1 MNRFNCNE
9 NKSLVW
15 DMLLKNGLFNN
26 IDNDKY
32 GSVQRVF
39 DNTITEVNNSFL
51 VEMRDRNHEGDL
63 MDKQRIIEL
72 NKRVILKM
80 RQNIGA
86 FRNSNIDRNIDN
98 VNGPSSLSSSFVQ
111 NNMNTNIDTKDYE
124 KVVVF
129 DKNLSDAKNEFDSMI
144 RLKIPEQPDF
154 TEKEDTPLPA
164 DKMDNMLAR
173 LMAERD
179 NIVIP
184 PPPPTTSQTNTNTNT
199 NTNTITNTNTNTNT
213 NDAPIKIE
221 KLEDLFVAAPIK
233 KKISFLEDH
242 HVQNHNYNEPNIKEE
257 IAELFQKI
265 REINL
270 KQDKILELL
279 EKSNPNNLYEN

>member
-1 MNRFNCNE
+1 
-9 NKSLVW
+9 
-15 DMLLKNGLFNN
+15 MLLKNGLFNN

-32 GSVQRVF
+32 SSVQRVF
-39 DNTITEVNNSFL
+39 DNTITEVNNSFQ
-51 VEMRDRNHEGDL
+51 VEMRDRKHEGDL
-63 MDKQRIIEL
+63 LDKQRIIDL

-86 FRNSNIDRNIDN
+86 FRNSNMNSNMNSNNI
-98 VNGPSSLSSSFVQ
+98 VNGPSSLSSAFVS
-111 NNMNTNIDTKDYE
+111 NNIATNIDTKDYE

-129 DKNLSDAKNEFDSMI
+129 DKNLNDAKNEFDSMI

-184 PPPPTTSQTNTNTNT
+184 PPPQTNTNTNDTNTNTNTNINTNDTNTNTNT
-199 NTNTITNTNTNTNT
+199 NTNNT
-213 NDAPIKIE
+213 PIKIE

-242 HVQNHNYNEPNIKEE
+242 HVQNHNELNIKEE

-265 REINL
+265 SEINL

-279 EKSNPNNLYEN
+279 EKSNPTASS

>member
-1 MNRFNCNE
+1 
-9 NKSLVW
+9 
-15 DMLLKNGLFNN
+15 
-26 IDNDKY
+26 
-32 GSVQRVF
+32 
-39 DNTITEVNNSFL
+39 
-51 VEMRDRNHEGDL
+51 MRDRKHEGDL

-86 FRNSNIDRNIDN
+86 FRNSNSNSNSNNIA
-98 VNGPSSLSSSFVQ
+98 NGLSSLYSSFVP
-111 NNMNTNIDTKDYE
+111 NNIDTNIDTKDYE

-129 DKNLSDAKNEFDSMI
+129 DKNLNDAKNEFDSMI
-144 RLKIPEQPDF
+144 KMKIPEQPDF

-184 PPPPTTSQTNTNTNT
+184 PPPQTNTNTDT
-199 NTNTITNTNTNTNT
+199 NTTTNTNT
-213 NDAPIKIE
+213 NDTPIKIE
-221 KLEDLFVAAPIK
+221 KLEDLFVATPIK

-242 HVQNHNYNEPNIKEE
+242 HVQNHNEPNIKEE

-265 REINL
+265 IVINL

-279 EKSNPNNLYEN
+279 EKSNPTASSQYSSC

>member
-51 VEMRDRNHEGDL
+51 VEMRDRKHEGDL
-63 MDKQRIIEL
+63 LDKQRIIEL

-86 FRNSNIDRNIDN
+86 FRNSNSNSNSNSNNI
-98 VNGPSSLSSSFVQ
+98 VNGPYSSPSSFVS
-111 NNMNTNIDTKDYE
+111 NNMDTNIDTKDYE

-129 DKNLSDAKNEFDSMI
+129 DKNLNDAKNEFDSMI
-144 RLKIPEQPDF
+144 KMKIPEQPDF

-184 PPPPTTSQTNTNTNT
+184 PPPQTNTNTNT
-199 NTNTITNTNTNTNT
+199 NTNTDDTNTNTNTDDT
-213 NDAPIKIE
+213 LIKIE

-242 HVQNHNYNEPNIKEE
+242 HVQNHNEPSIREE
-257 IAELFQKI
+257 IAELFKKI

-279 EKSNPNNLYEN
+279 EKSNPTASS

>member
-51 VEMRDRNHEGDL
+51 VEMRDRKHEGDL

-86 FRNSNIDRNIDN
+86 FRNSSNMNSNNI
-98 VNGPSSLSSSFVQ
+98 VNGPSSLSSAFVS
-111 NNMNTNIDTKDYE
+111 NNIATNIDTKDYE

-129 DKNLSDAKNEFDSMI
+129 DKNLNDAKNEFDSMI

-184 PPPPTTSQTNTNTNT
+184 PPPQTNTNTNDT
-199 NTNTITNTNTNTNT
+199 NTNTNINTNTNT
-213 NDAPIKIE
+213 NDTPIKIE

-242 HVQNHNYNEPNIKEE
+242 HVQNHNEPNIKEE

-279 EKSNPNNLYEN
+279 EKSNTTVFS

>member
-51 VEMRDRNHEGDL
+51 VEMRDRKHEGDL

-86 FRNSNIDRNIDN
+86 FRNSSNMNSNNI
-98 VNGPSSLSSSFVQ
+98 VNGLSSLSSSFVP
-111 NNMNTNIDTKDYE
+111 NNMDTNMDTNIDTKDYE

-184 PPPPTTSQTNTNTNT
+184 PPPQTNSKTNMNDTNM
-199 NTNTITNTNTNTNT
+199 
-213 NDAPIKIE
+213 NDTPIKIE

-242 HVQNHNYNEPNIKEE
+242 HVHTHNEPNIKEE

-265 REINL
+265 REINQ

-279 EKSNPNNLYEN
+279 EKSNPTASF

>member
-51 VEMRDRNHEGDL
+51 VEMRDRKHEGDL

-86 FRNSNIDRNIDN
+86 FRNSSNMNSNNI
-98 VNGPSSLSSSFVQ
+98 VNGLSSLSSSFVP
-111 NNMNTNIDTKDYE
+111 NNMDTNMDTNIDTKDYE

-184 PPPPTTSQTNTNTNT
+184 PPPQTNSKTNMNDTNM
-199 NTNTITNTNTNTNT
+199 
-213 NDAPIKIE
+213 NDTPIKIE

-242 HVQNHNYNEPNIKEE
+242 HVQNHNEPNIKEE

-265 REINL
+265 REINQ

-279 EKSNPNNLYEN
+279 EKSNPTASF

>member
-51 VEMRDRNHEGDL
+51 VEMRDRKHEGDL
-63 MDKQRIIEL
+63 LDKQRIIEL

-86 FRNSNIDRNIDN
+86 FRNSNSNSNSNSNNI
-98 VNGPSSLSSSFVQ
+98 VNGPYSSPSSFVS
-111 NNMNTNIDTKDYE
+111 NNMDTNIDTKDYE

-129 DKNLSDAKNEFDSMI
+129 DKNLNDAKNEFDSMI
-144 RLKIPEQPDF
+144 KMKIPEQPDF

-184 PPPPTTSQTNTNTNT
+184 PPPQTNTNTNT
-199 NTNTITNTNTNTNT
+199 NTDDTL
-213 NDAPIKIE
+213 IKIE

-242 HVQNHNYNEPNIKEE
+242 HVQNHNEPSIREE
-257 IAELFQKI
+257 IAELFKKI

-279 EKSNPNNLYEN
+279 EKSNPTASS

>member
-1 MNRFNCNE
+1 
-9 NKSLVW
+9 
-15 DMLLKNGLFNN
+15 
-26 IDNDKY
+26 
-32 GSVQRVF
+32 
-39 DNTITEVNNSFL
+39 
-51 VEMRDRNHEGDL
+51 MRDRKHEGDL

-86 FRNSNIDRNIDN
+86 FRNSSNMNSNSNNI
-98 VNGPSSLSSSFVQ
+98 VNGPSSLSSSFVP
-111 NNMNTNIDTKDYE
+111 NNMDTNIDTKDYE

-129 DKNLSDAKNEFDSMI
+129 DKNLNDAKNEFDSMI
-144 RLKIPEQPDF
+144 KMKIPEQPDF

-184 PPPPTTSQTNTNTNT
+184 PPPQTNTNTNMNMDT
-199 NTNTITNTNTNTNT
+199 NMNTNT
-213 NDAPIKIE
+213 NDTPIKIE

-242 HVQNHNYNEPNIKEE
+242 LVQNHNEPNIKEE

>member
-1 MNRFNCNE
+1 MNRFNCDE

-32 GSVQRVF
+32 GPVKRVF
-39 DNTITEVNNSFL
+39 DNMITEVNNSFL
-51 VEMRDRNHEGDL
+51 VEMRDRKHEGDL

-86 FRNSNIDRNIDN
+86 FRNSSNMNSNSNNI
-98 VNGPSSLSSSFVQ
+98 VNGPSSLSSSFVP
-111 NNMNTNIDTKDYE
+111 NNMDTNIDTKDYE

-129 DKNLSDAKNEFDSMI
+129 DKNLNDAKNEFDSMI
-144 RLKIPEQPDF
+144 KMKIPEQPDF

-184 PPPPTTSQTNTNTNT
+184 PPPQTNTNTNMNMDT
-199 NTNTITNTNTNTNT
+199 NMNTNT
-213 NDAPIKIE
+213 NDTPIKIE

-242 HVQNHNYNEPNIKEE
+242 LVQNHNEPNIKEE

>member
-51 VEMRDRNHEGDL
+51 VEMRDRKHEGDL

-86 FRNSNIDRNIDN
+86 FRNSSNMNSNNI
-98 VNGPSSLSSSFVQ
+98 VNGPSSLSSAFVS
-111 NNMNTNIDTKDYE
+111 NNIATNIDTKDYE

-129 DKNLSDAKNEFDSMI
+129 DKNLNDAKNEFDSMI

-184 PPPPTTSQTNTNTNT
+184 PPPQTNTNDTNTNTN
-199 NTNTITNTNTNTNT
+199 INTNTNT
-213 NDAPIKIE
+213 NDTPIKIE

-242 HVQNHNYNEPNIKEE
+242 HVQNHNEPNIKEE

-279 EKSNPNNLYEN
+279 EKSNTTVFS